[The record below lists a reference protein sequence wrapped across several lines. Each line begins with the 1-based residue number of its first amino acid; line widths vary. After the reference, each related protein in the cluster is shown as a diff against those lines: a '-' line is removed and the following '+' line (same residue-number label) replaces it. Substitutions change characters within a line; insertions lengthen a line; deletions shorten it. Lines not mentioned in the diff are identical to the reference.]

1 MVNNG
6 LSTVTWISYS
16 INVLFSIP
24 TMSQFHL
31 FYILFTDPLGL
42 GHVCLDKKEQHRV
55 WTGVLMGVLSE
66 RKRHLAATTQL
77 CGGHTSA
84 ATLTQNFL
92 PNSIHIITK

>member
-24 TMSQFHL
+24 MMSQLQL
-31 FYILFTDPLGL
+31 FLILFTDPLGL
-42 GHVCLDKKEQHRV
+42 GHVCLDKEQHRV